1 MTDPGHVDTDDS
13 SLLAANAKELDQ
25 RIRASA
31 ERLGIETLRPEQ
43 ERAIAS
49 AIAGRDTLVVL
60 PTGFGKSATYQVA
73 SMVLDT
79 PVLLVSPLLALLS
92 DQLDKLVKRDIP
104 AVRLDGTV
112 RGRKRRAAY
121 KRILEGGP
129 LLVMTTPETLRLDT
143 VIEALRYA
151 GTSVAAIDEAHCISE
166 WGYDFRPAYLELG
179 ARLDQIGVKSRM
191 ALTATAMEDVRA
203 DVIRFLRMKD
213 PDVIASSPDRKNLA
227 FDVIEANE
235 NARINAMVRLIKRL
249 RRPGIIYCATT
260 RHVDELYVVMRKL
273 GMPVHRYHGKMSA
286 SQREQEQ
293 AKFMKRGRR
302 TIMIATNAFGLGIDK
317 PDIRYILHAQSPA
330 SLEQYVQEAGR
341 AGRDGKKSDC
351 IMLFSSDDRP
361 IHESLLAKSR
371 IRPDRLSQL
380 GYALAAWARE
390 ERQPTLEALSVSAD
404 MGPRMTSALLAV
416 ADDAGLLK
424 YQDGVIEVFGD
435 PEEIE
440 ENMKGLA
447 VRFENLR
454 TTDARRLDAVA
465 GYARLAGCRAMHLRE
480 YFGEEPGEPCGVC
493 DHCRNR
499 GDRPSSFFVPL
510 GKKAFK
516 KKKKR
521 RRRRRRRKNKQGNEQ
536 QQQSAPKPTNAEA

>member
-1 MTDPGHVDTDDS
+1 M
-13 SLLAANAKELDQ
+13 AANAKELDQ

-92 DQLDKLVKRDIP
+92 DQLDKLVKRNIP

-179 ARLDQIGVKSRM
+179 MRLDQIGVKSRM

-203 DVIRFLRMKD
+203 DVIRFLRMTD

-249 RRPGIIYCATT
+249 RRPGIIYCSTT

-351 IMLFSSDDRP
+351 IMLFSSDDRA

-390 ERQPTLEALSVSAD
+390 GRQPTLEALSVSAD

-435 PEEIE
+435 PAEIE
-440 ENMKGLA
+440 ANMKGLA

-454 TTDARRLDAVA
+454 TNDARRLDAVA
-465 GYARLAGCRAMHLRE
+465 GYARLAGCRAMHLRD
-480 YFGEEPGEPCGVC
+480 YFGEDPGEPCGMC
-493 DHCRNR
+493 DLLPQPRR
-499 GDRPSSFFVPL
+499 SSV
-510 GKKAFK
+510 
-516 KKKKR
+516 
-521 RRRRRRRKNKQGNEQ
+521 
-536 QQQSAPKPTNAEA
+536 